1 MDTMDTK
8 KILSIED
15 DAFLSGLVSGKL
27 AEHGFAVIAANLG
40 AIGIKEA
47 KAQKPAL
54 ILLDLMLPD
63 MSGFDILKEVKEDS
77 ETKDIPVVIL
87 SNLGGSGDL
96 EKALALGAERYLVKS
111 NVLPEE
117 IAEIIEDILS

>member
-1 MDTMDTK
+1 METK

-15 DAFLSGLVSGKL
+15 DAFLSSLISDKFI
-27 AEHGFAVIAANLG
+27 ENGFVIVTANLG
-40 AIGIKEA
+40 GVGIQEA
-47 KAQKPAL
+47 RTQKPAL

-63 MSGFDILKEVKEDS
+63 MSGFDILKEIKGDS
-77 ETKDIPVVIL
+77 DTKDIPVVIL

-96 EKALALGAERYLVKS
+96 EKGLALGAERYLIKS

-117 IAEIIEDILS
+117 VVEIVQEILSKK

>member
-1 MDTMDTK
+1 METK

-15 DAFLSGLVSGKL
+15 DAFLSGLVADKL
-27 AEHGFAVIAANLG
+27 SEHGYAVITANLG
-40 AIGIKEA
+40 GVGIQEA
-47 KAQKPAL
+47 RTRKPAL

-63 MSGFDILKEVKEDS
+63 MSGFDILAQLKEDTD
-77 ETKDIPVVIL
+77 TKLIPVVIL

-96 EKALALGAERYLVKS
+96 EKGLALGAEKYLIKS

-117 IAEIIEDILS
+117 VVDIVTEILSKK

>member
-1 MDTMDTK
+1 METK

-15 DAFLSGLVSGKL
+15 DAFLSGLISDKFV
-27 AEHGFAVIAANLG
+27 ENGFAIITANLG
-40 AIGIKEA
+40 GIGIQEA
-47 KAQKPAL
+47 RTQKPAL

-63 MSGFDILKEVKEDS
+63 MSGFDILKEIKEDS
-77 ETKDIPVVIL
+77 DTKDIPVVIL

-96 EKALALGAERYLVKS
+96 EKGLALGAERYLIKS

-117 IAEIIEDILS
+117 VVEIVQEILSKK

>member
-1 MDTMDTK
+1 METK

-15 DAFLSGLVSGKL
+15 DAFLSGLISDKFI
-27 AEHGFAVIAANLG
+27 ENGFAIITANLG
-40 AIGIKEA
+40 GIGIQEA
-47 KAQKPAL
+47 KTKKPAL

-63 MSGFDILKEVKEDS
+63 MSGFDILKEVKEDPD
-77 ETKDIPVVIL
+77 TKDIPVIIL

-96 EKALALGAERYLVKS
+96 EKGLALGAERYLVKS

-117 IAEIIEDILS
+117 VVEIVQEILSRK

>member
-1 MDTMDTK
+1 METK

-15 DAFLSGLVSGKL
+15 DAFLSRLVSTKL
-27 AEHGFAVIAANLG
+27 IEHGFAVISANLG

-63 MSGFDILKEVKEDS
+63 MSGFDILTEIKGDS
-77 ETKDIPVVIL
+77 ETKNIPIIIL
-87 SNLGGSGDL
+87 SNLGGNSEM
-96 EKALALGAERYLVKS
+96 EKGLALGAEKYLIKS
-111 NVLPEE
+111 NVVPD
-117 IAEIIEDILS
+117 EIIEIIESILSRE

>member
-1 MDTMDTK
+1 MEIK

-15 DAFLSGLVSGKL
+15 DAFLSGLISGKL
-27 AEHGFAVIAANLG
+27 AEHGFAVINANLG
-40 AIGIKEA
+40 TIGIQQA

-63 MSGFDILKEVKEDS
+63 MHGFDILKEIKEDS
-77 ETKDIPVVIL
+77 ETKDIPVIIL

-96 EKALALGAERYLVKS
+96 EKGLALGAEKYLIKS

-117 IAEIIEDILS
+117 IMEISESVLSK

>member
-1 MDTMDTK
+1 MDTK

-27 AEHGFAVIAANLG
+27 SEHGFAVIAANLG

-117 IAEIIEDILS
+117 IAEIIEDILSKK

>member
-1 MDTMDTK
+1 METK

-15 DAFLSGLVSGKL
+15 DAFLSGLVSDKFI
-27 AEHGFAVIAANLG
+27 EHGYAVLSASLG
-40 AIGIKEA
+40 EIGLQEA
-47 KAQKPAL
+47 KNQKPAM

-63 MSGFDILKEVKEDS
+63 MSGFDILERLKADP

-96 EKALALGAERYLVKS
+96 EKGLTLGAERYLVKS

-117 IAEIIEDILS
+117 IVEIATDILSKK